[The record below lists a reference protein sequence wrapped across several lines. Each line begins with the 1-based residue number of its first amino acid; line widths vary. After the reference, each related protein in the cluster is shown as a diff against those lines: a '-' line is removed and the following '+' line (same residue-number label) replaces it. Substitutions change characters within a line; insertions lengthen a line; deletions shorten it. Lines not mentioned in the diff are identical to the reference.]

1 MTKFILSVSDLK
13 NTKPQ
18 LLEPAERT
26 PLVWSDNPTTIIGN
40 NKLEKSIR
48 FKINDDDSYTW
59 SCPIKVNEVGK
70 ETYLQW
76 SE

>member
-1 MTKFILSVSDLK
+1 MTNFILSVSDLK

-26 PLVWSDNPTTIIGN
+26 PLVWSDNPTTLIGN